1 MSTSRRSF
9 LISAAALGVA
19 ATGCAT
25 PPPGAPHRRYIL
37 VHGAWHGAWCWDKV
51 VPLLRERGH
60 SVDAIDLPGSGRD
73 VANAASATLESYVG
87 RVVQAIDASPGPVV
101 LVGHSS
107 GGAAI
112 TGAAEAR
119 PNRVAAAV
127 YVAAYLPRSGSSVRE
142 ISGSPENAAS
152 LVPRA
157 MIMSAD
163 KRTVSLRPDALKEIF
178 YADCSDTDAAWAS
191 KHVGPQALRPLG
203 EKVVWTPERFGR
215 VRRIYIMTLR
225 DRALAPE
232 AQRRVVSET
241 SFERVITM
249 DTSHSPFLSR
259 PQDLAQNLTIV

>member
-9 LISAAALGVA
+9 LISAAALGA
-19 ATGCAT
+19 AAAGCAA
-25 PPPGAPHRRYIL
+25 PPRGAPPRRYIL
-37 VHGAWHGAWCWDKV
+37 VHGAWHGAWCWDKL

-73 VANAASATLESYVG
+73 VANAANATLERYVE
-87 RVVQAIDASPGPVV
+87 RVVQSIDAGAGPVV

-107 GGAAI
+107 GGAVI
-112 TGAAEAR
+112 TGAAEVR
-119 PNRVAAAV
+119 PDRIAAAV
-127 YVAAYLPRSGSSVRE
+127 YLAAFLPRSGSSTQE
-142 ISGSPENAAS
+142 ISRSPENAGS
-152 LVPRA
+152 LIPRA

-191 KHVGPQALRPLG
+191 SRVGPQALRPLG

-225 DRALAPE
+225 DRALVPL
-232 AQRRVVSET
+232 AQRRIIDEIK
-241 SFERVITM
+241 FERVITM

-259 PQDLAQNLTIV
+259 PQDLAQFLTGI